1 MIEVIKHNDL
11 SDAEAAVYDRQIRL
25 WGLDSQKRLR
35 HASVLLVTM
44 NGFSGEIA
52 KNIILAGVKSV
63 TFLDHRNS
71 VQEDIHTQFLI
82 DSDQI
87 GKNKAVAWL
96 KKANKLNPLVNIK
109 ADTDNVDDKEDS
121 FFGEFDI
128 VCVTG
133 CTITQMKRINRICRD
148 YDVKFF
154 AGDVWGSFG
163 YTFADLNTH
172 EFLEEVIQTKKSK
185 QGEGDE
191 PETKKQ
197 KFDKVVISLKMTD
210 TFVPFEKAISN
221 QILSSDSAEFYI
233 MLAMLNFREKHKR
246 DPESGDKPKMLLKKE
261 MDAVVKNHELNFTL
275 DDLVTEDLYG
285 QVSPSCAIVGGIMAQ
300 EIIKTI
306 AQNGRPH
313 NNLFVFNPVT
323 MIGQVLKL
331 Q

>member
-87 GKNKAVAWL
+87 GKNKAVTWL
-96 KKANKLNPLVNIK
+96 KKAHKLNPLVNIK

-172 EFLEEVIQTKKSK
+172 ELE
-185 QGEGDE
+185 
-191 PETKKQ
+191 
-197 KFDKVVISLKMTD
+197 
-210 TFVPFEKAISN
+210 
-221 QILSSDSAEFYI
+221 
-233 MLAMLNFREKHKR
+233 
-246 DPESGDKPKMLLKKE
+246 
-261 MDAVVKNHELNFTL
+261 
-275 DDLVTEDLYG
+275 EDLYG

-331 Q
+331 H